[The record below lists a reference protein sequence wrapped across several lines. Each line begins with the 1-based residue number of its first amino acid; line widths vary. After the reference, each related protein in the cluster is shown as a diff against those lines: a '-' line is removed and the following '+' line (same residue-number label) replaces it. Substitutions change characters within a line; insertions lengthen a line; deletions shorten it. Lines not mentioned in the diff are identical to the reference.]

1 MVLTVHS
8 AWHHSIA
15 KDAPCVQDIIHSG
28 KVIQTPMPNFGRPT
42 PTESK
47 QMLQDLDN
55 EDSEYA
61 ANLAKYMAEKDMPR
75 LRSKL

>member
-1 MVLTVHS
+1 
-8 AWHHSIA
+8 
-15 KDAPCVQDIIHSG
+15 
-28 KVIQTPMPNFGRPT
+28 MPNFGRPT